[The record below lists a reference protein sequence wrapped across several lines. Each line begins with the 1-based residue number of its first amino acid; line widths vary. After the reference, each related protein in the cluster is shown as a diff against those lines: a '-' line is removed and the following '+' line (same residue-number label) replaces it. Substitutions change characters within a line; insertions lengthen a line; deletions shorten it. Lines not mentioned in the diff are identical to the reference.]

1 MKSIGSKILMVALL
15 NILLAGLLIGSVSI
29 YTFSTNSKAQ
39 IAQTEKLLLVDYDLT
54 IKSATESL
62 ITSLKPIENAIE
74 SGELEKAEEDLQ
86 LLQNRLENWQR
97 TLLTVRQKSRM
108 LLRNSLIIQGI
119 LLKR

>member
-39 IAQTEKLLLVDYDLT
+39 IAQKEKLLLEDYDLM

-74 SGELEKAEEDLQ
+74 SGELGKEDVEDTSRLGLTDGNGVKIIEEFIRMAKADG
-86 LLQNRLENWQR
+86 RFC
-97 TLLTVRQKSRM
+97 
-108 LLRNSLIIQGI
+108 
-119 LLKR
+119 

>member
-86 LLQNRLENWQR
+86 LLLMKSGSLQNSPPVPQ
-97 TLLTVRQKSRM
+97 Q
-108 LLRNSLIIQGI
+108 
-119 LLKR
+119 

>member
-29 YTFSTNSKAQ
+29 YTFSTNSKTQ
-39 IAQTEKLLLVDYDLT
+39 IAQTEKLLLEDYDLM

-86 LLQNRLENWQR
+86 LLLMKYVLLQLEPVNQQR
-97 TLLTVRQKSRM
+97 KSV
-108 LLRNSLIIQGI
+108 
-119 LLKR
+119 K